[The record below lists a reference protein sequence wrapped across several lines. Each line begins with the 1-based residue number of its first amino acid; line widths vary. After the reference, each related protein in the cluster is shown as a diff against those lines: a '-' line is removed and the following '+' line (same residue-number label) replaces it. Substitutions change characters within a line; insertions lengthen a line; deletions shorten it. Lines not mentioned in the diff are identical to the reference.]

1 MYYIFSDDRCEHCP
15 DVHDVPAD
23 APVTVLAVA
32 NYASFHMLSY
42 LLDEI
47 EPERIDDIFFVDTNE
62 HQLEHHKR
70 VVQAI
75 IDSPRDRLHII
86 EKILGVRFADRF
98 HVDSD
103 RMQTESPWT
112 DCDTSGFEDATG
124 RQITA
129 IAAEGMI
136 ASGNVPSLCEAPIRL
151 GMYYPSPGESGNYQG
166 LVEHW
171 AGFDYGFLRE
181 TERLRENMNHLLE
194 KSRHIGETIERV
206 CEWHDYEDLY
216 GHTFVWLSNI
226 MTNRSCKASKRRLEP
241 LRDRPRW
248 HLWQHVPSTS

>member
-1 MYYIFSDDRCEHCP
+1 MSYYIFSDDRCEHCP

-23 APVTVLAVA
+23 APVTVIAVA

-47 EPERIDDIFFVDTNE
+47 EPERIDQIFFVDTNE

-75 IDSPRDRLHII
+75 LDSPDDRLHII
-86 EKILGVRFADRF
+86 ENILGVRFANRF

-112 DCDTSGFEDATG
+112 DCDTGGFEDATG
-124 RQITA
+124 RQIIA
-129 IAAEGMI
+129 IGAEGLV
-136 ASGNVPSLCEAPIRL
+136 ASGNVPDLCESPIRL
-151 GMYYPSPGESGNYQG
+151 GMYYPGPKHKFAG
-166 LVEHW
+166 LIEHW
-171 AGFDYGFLRE
+171 AGLDYGFLRDS
-181 TERLRENMNHLLE
+181 ERLRANMELLRD
-194 KSRHIGETIERV
+194 KSRYIHGTIECV
-206 CEWHDYEDLY
+206 CDEWQDYEEPD

-226 MTNRSCKASKRRLEP
+226 MTNRTCKASKRRLEP
-241 LRDRPRW
+241 LRELPRW